1 MEELVRVPP
10 ERFGNPLEEEIE
22 DILRRGYMRRGRQEG
37 GLEGRLHRELGM
49 ILAIKGIKE
58 IGEGKIIPGDGAA
71 YHRTRFEALVFQP
84 ELYEVIDGEVVEIA
98 EFGAFIR
105 FAAFDALV
113 HVSQITDDYISY
125 DKKREAL
132 VGRETRKVLEVND
145 MIRARIVAV
154 SLNPE
159 RPKESKINLTMRQP
173 SLGKFEWIE
182 KAKKKA
188 KAEKKES
195 K

>member
-10 ERFGNPLEEEIE
+10 ERFGYPLEEVIE
-22 DILRRGYMRRGRQEG
+22 DILRRGYIFKGRQEG
-37 GLEGRLHRELGM
+37 GFEGRLHPDLGM
-49 ILAIKGIKE
+49 ILAIYEIKE
-58 IGEGKIIPGDGAA
+58 IGEGRVIPGDGAA
-71 YHRTRFEALVFQP
+71 YHRTKFEALVFQP
-84 ELYEVIDGEVVEIA
+84 ELHEIIDGEVVEIV

-132 VGRETRKVLEVND
+132 VGKETRKVLEVND
-145 MIRARIVAV
+145 KVRARIVAV

-159 RPKESKINLTMRQP
+159 KQKESKINLTMRQP
-173 SLGKFEWIE
+173 GLGKFEWIE
-182 KAKKKA
+182 EAKK
-188 KAEKKES
+188 KAEKKE